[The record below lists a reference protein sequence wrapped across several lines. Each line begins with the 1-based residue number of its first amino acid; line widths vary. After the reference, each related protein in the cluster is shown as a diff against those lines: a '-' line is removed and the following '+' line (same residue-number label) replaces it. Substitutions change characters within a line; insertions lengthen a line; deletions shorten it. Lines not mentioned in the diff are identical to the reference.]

1 LEQIN
6 NTVKTKV
13 TRVSGLIK
21 TKPVGGP
28 PQPDFINGV
37 AEIETSL
44 LPQKLLC
51 VLQDIESDLGRERV
65 IKWGA
70 RTMDLD
76 ILFYGN
82 EVINDTNLKIPHP
95 LLHLREFVLEPLSEL
110 APKLI
115 HPEFDKSVEELLR
128 ALKMK

>member
-1 LEQIN
+1 MEQVN
-6 NTVKTKV
+6 NTVETKV

-51 VLQDIESDLGRERV
+51 VLQDIESNLGRKRV

-128 ALKMK
+128 TLKMK